1 MDKNQAVIDFLF
13 SCPQI
18 ANNPLF
24 FNFSQAEDN
33 NKQLVTVANDK
44 AIERPYI
51 DGSVLKRYTF
61 TIIDYRSVIY
71 QAVVNKTGFANEN
84 VDEMMDVQSII
95 GWIEEQNDNMN
106 FPDFGEDCVVEE
118 IKALTDSPNLSGV
131 DSSVTPALAK
141 YNVSVQIQYLDK
153 SKVTWNKSQ
162 KG

>member
-1 MDKNQAVIDFLF
+1 MDKNKAVIDFLF

-44 AIERPYI
+44 NIERPYI

-71 QAVVNKTGFANEN
+71 QAVVNKAGYANEN
-84 VDEMMDVQSII
+84 VEEMLDVQSII
-95 GWIEEQNDNMN
+95 NWIEEQNDNQN
-106 FPDFGEDCVVEE
+106 FPDFGKNCVVEE
-118 IKALTDSPNLSGV
+118 IKALTDRPNLNGV
-131 DSSVTPALAK
+131 DSSVTPPLAK
-141 YNVSVQIQYLDK
+141 YNVSIQIQYLDR
-153 SKVTWNKSQ
+153 SKVTWNNS
-162 KG
+162 